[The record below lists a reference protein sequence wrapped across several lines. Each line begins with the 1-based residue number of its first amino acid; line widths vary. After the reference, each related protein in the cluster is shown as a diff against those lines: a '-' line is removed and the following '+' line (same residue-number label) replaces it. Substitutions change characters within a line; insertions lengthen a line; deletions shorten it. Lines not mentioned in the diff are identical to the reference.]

1 MEKEEVFEL
10 MGKYYGNAY
19 YRSANRLHYTRED
32 LLLTKSLLDQ
42 VNALGYRFSN
52 VHSLQNVEDAR
63 FLPIILH
70 AISQYKSDDF
80 KGGLLQAICHR
91 SYHSASSEL
100 IKLYDEPSMRALR
113 WNISDA
119 LFRIRTREMIPAL
132 LEIVKREQYGEEPD
146 RILEILIR
154 YKVDAA
160 LEKLKALME
169 KNPFWENLF
178 LRYAASF
185 RDPTLIGLV
194 EQRMEAEDPYM
205 RTLAK
210 KAITKMKRDLEEK
223 NEPEK

>member
-19 YRSANRLHYTRED
+19 YRSANRLHYARED

-52 VHSLQNVEDAR
+52 VHSLQNVEDTR

-70 AISQYKSDDF
+70 AIPQYKGDNY
-80 KGGLLQAICHR
+80 KGGLLQAICYR

-132 LEIVKREQYGEEPD
+132 LEIIKREQYGEEPD

-154 YKVDAA
+154 YKVNA
-160 LEKLKALME
+160 
-169 KNPFWENLF
+169 F

-185 RDPTLIGLV
+185 RDPSLLGLV

-205 RTLAK
+205 RSLAK
-210 KAITKMKRDLEEK
+210 KAIKKMKRDLGGKRGTGE
-223 NEPEK
+223 